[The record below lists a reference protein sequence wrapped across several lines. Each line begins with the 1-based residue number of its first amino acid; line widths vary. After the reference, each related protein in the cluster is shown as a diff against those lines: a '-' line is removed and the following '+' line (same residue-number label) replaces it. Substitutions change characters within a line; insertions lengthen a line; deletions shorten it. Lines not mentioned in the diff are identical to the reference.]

1 MYLLRVLLPDEP
13 GSLGAVASALGKA
26 GADIIALDVI
36 ERGADG
42 TAVDDVLVEL
52 PLGGRADTLVS
63 ACQSIPG
70 VRVAWL
76 SRYDA
81 GGGLHRDLEA
91 VEAMTE
97 RPRRAIDLLVELAP
111 GVFRAD
117 WAFIVAGGPDDSR
130 VSHSTAAAPGL
141 PDGSAPWIPLAK
153 PTHLSVPEP
162 WHRHGWRD
170 VAAAAVPIGDT
181 DRTLV
186 IGRHGGPDIL
196 ASELARLGHLAALAA
211 TIGKAADG

>member
-13 GSLGAVASALGKA
+13 GSLGAVASALGTV

-36 ERGADG
+36 ERAADG
-42 TAVDDVLVEL
+42 TAVDDVLVDL

-91 VEAMTE
+91 VEAMTDQ
-97 RPRRAIDLLVELAP
+97 PRRAIKLLAELAP

-117 WAFIVAGGPDDSR
+117 WAFIATTGPKGDEIMFATS
-130 VSHSTAAAPGL
+130 
-141 PDGSAPWIPLAK
+141 SAPEVPAGKAVWMPLK
-153 PTHLSVPEP
+153 SPVHLTVPES
-162 WHRHGWRD
+162 WHQHGWRD
-170 VAAAAVPIGDT
+170 VVAAAVPIGAAT
-181 DRTLV
+181 QTLV

-211 TIGKAADG
+211 TIGASVDG